1 MNASGQARVV
11 RADDP
16 EAIALA
22 TSVLRQGGLVV
33 FPTDT
38 VYGVGAAVDR
48 PDAVA
53 RIYRVKGRPL
63 DRPIPVLISSV
74 DQIERL
80 AARVDERVRRLAEAF
95 WPGALTIVV
104 PAQDWLPEE
113 IVRETG
119 AVGLRMPDHPVAL
132 AIIEAAG
139 GALATTSANR
149 SGEKEAC
156 TAEEALEALGDRVE
170 LIIDGGR
177 TPGGVPS
184 TVVAVTN
191 SELQVLRVGA
201 LDPALVRRVF
211 RGETG
216 NTR

>member
-1 MNASGQARVV
+1 MSAAGQARVV
-11 RADDP
+11 KADDP
-16 EAIALA
+16 QAITLA

-48 PDAVA
+48 PEAVA
-53 RIYRVKGRPL
+53 RIYLVKGRPL
-63 DRPIPVLISSV
+63 DRPIPVLISSL
-74 DQIERL
+74 DQLERL
-80 AARVDERVRRLAEAF
+80 VTRVDERVRRLAEAF
-95 WPGALTIVV
+95 WPGALTIVL

-113 IVRETG
+113 IVRDTR

-132 AIIEAAG
+132 AVIEASG

-177 TPGGVPS
+177 SPGGVPS
-184 TVVAVTN
+184 TVVAVTDD
-191 SELQVLRVGA
+191 SIRVLRVGA
-201 LDPALVRRVF
+201 LDPELVERVY
-211 RGETG
+211 RGET
-216 NTR
+216 

>member
-1 MNASGQARVV
+1 MSAAGQARVV
-11 RADDP
+11 KADDP
-16 EAIALA
+16 QAIALA

-48 PDAVA
+48 PEAVA
-53 RIYRVKGRPL
+53 RIYLVKGRPL
-63 DRPIPVLISSV
+63 DRPIPVLISSL
-74 DQIERL
+74 DQLERL
-80 AARVDERVRRLAEAF
+80 VTRVDERVRRLAEAF
-95 WPGALTIVV
+95 WPGALTIVL

-113 IVRETG
+113 IVRDTG

-132 AIIEAAG
+132 AVIEASG

-156 TAEEALEALGDRVE
+156 TAGEALEALGDRVE

-177 TPGGVPS
+177 SPGGVPS
-184 TVVAVTN
+184 TVVAVADD
-191 SELQVLRVGA
+191 SLRILRVGA
-201 LDPALVRRVF
+201 LDPELVERVY
-211 RGETG
+211 RGEH
-216 NTR
+216 